1 MGHNPGSMQPIQAQG
16 AEEFQQANG
25 PELLAEE
32 LRLLHKGRYELC
44 SAPPLAWLEVQ
55 E

>member
-16 AEEFQQANG
+16 TEEFHQANG

-32 LRLLHKGRYELC
+32 LRLLCKSRGQLRGAL
-44 SAPPLAWLEVQ
+44 PLAELEVQ
-55 E
+55 Q

>member
-32 LRLLHKGRYELC
+32 LRLLHKGWYQVRGAL
-44 SAPPLAWLEVQ
+44 PLAWLEMQ